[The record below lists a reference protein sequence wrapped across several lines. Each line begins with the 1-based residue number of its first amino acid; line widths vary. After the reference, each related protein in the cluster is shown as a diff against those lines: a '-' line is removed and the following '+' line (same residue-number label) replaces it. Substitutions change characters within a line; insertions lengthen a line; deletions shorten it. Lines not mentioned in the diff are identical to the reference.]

1 MVARAPQTG
10 QKLIVWGESKVL
22 VMEPPYNRFV
32 LDYSR
37 KVFFSEYEASEK
49 CCKNW
54 LLKLPSYYYAIS
66 NFPQKFRH
74 TTP

>member
-22 VMEPPYNRFV
+22 VMEPPHNRFV

-37 KVFFSEYEASEK
+37 KVFFLSMRPVKSVAK
-49 CCKNW
+49 GQVLCK
-54 LLKLPSYYYAIS
+54 LAGKIKVAFLPFFYPI
-66 NFPQKFRH
+66 
-74 TTP
+74 